1 MLELIIEDLGITK
14 RRVAIGAVVAAGA
27 GVLIA
32 LGGSPV
38 LYALAGAASTYVFMR
53 ATKNA

>member
-14 RRVAIGAVVAAGA
+14 RRMAIGAVVAAGA

-38 LYALAGAASTYVFMR
+38 VYALAGAASTYVFMR